1 MMLTGLVILACAL
14 AAVAYLLIRRMGVDE
29 ERERHE
35 TRVMRDI
42 PHRQAVPEFE
52 HSSGARFETLA
63 HFLTPGVAVQQQAG
77 AAGLDAGR
85 SASAHWA

>member
-1 MMLTGLVILACAL
+1 MMLAGLVILACAL

-29 ERERHE
+29 EREKHE
-35 TRVMRDI
+35 TRVMRDR

-52 HSSGARFETLA
+52 HSQELDLKTLA

-77 AAGLDAGR
+77 AALLDAGR
-85 SASAHWA
+85 SA